1 MKIQGGSDCKWITS
15 LLGIGL
21 FLVVVNAI
29 TGCGGGKAATTQL
42 PPPPSGSVI
51 SVAVSPKAVDLPAE
65 ATQNFTAAVSVSGAI
80 SQAVTWSVQEG
91 AACGSVSSGGSYTA
105 PNSPGLVCHVVATSQ
120 VDSTKTDAATVAIS
134 LMSMY
139 VLPSQISLAAGQTQS
154 FTAVVQGTS
163 NTSVSWSVQEGATG
177 GSITNE
183 GFYSAPQ
190 SLGSFHV
197 VATSQA
203 DPRFVAVAQVNVVP
217 IAVNIFPKADTL
229 GRGGV
234 RGFTAT
240 MTLSDEAVSWAVQE
254 GSAGGSVTSTG
265 VYTAPQA
272 LGTFHVV
279 AASLEDP
286 TIEAIASVTVV
297 QAGFVETGPMSTGR
311 QSHAATLLAD
321 GRVLIT
327 GGEGEITSDCG
338 CGPIFASAEIYD
350 RGSGTFTATGS
361 MAKERTGHT
370 ATLLPG
376 GKVLIA
382 GGGPDSTAELF
393 DPASGTFGA
402 VGDMTTP
409 RQRHTATLLPNGKV
423 LIAGGGS
430 ASAELF
436 DPASG
441 TFAATG
447 NMNTPRLG
455 HTATLLSNGKV
466 LIAGGTGDSGP
477 LASAELFDPASGSF
491 TATSPMAMARTSHTA
506 TLLYT
511 TSQGKVLIAGGCDAV
526 WPLNSA
532 ELFDPA
538 SETFLPQS
546 NMIAP
551 RAGHSAALLPDGM
564 VLINGG
570 SDSNNFGLPGFT
582 AELFDPASGAF
593 TTAASMATPRMF
605 HTATLLGDG
614 SVLVVGG
621 LIDDAAVTAFAEL
634 YK

>member
-1 MKIQGGSDCKWITS
+1 
-15 LLGIGL
+15 
-21 FLVVVNAI
+21 
-29 TGCGGGKAATTQL
+29 
-42 PPPPSGSVI
+42 
-51 SVAVSPKAVDLPAE
+51 
-65 ATQNFTAAVSVSGAI
+65 
-80 SQAVTWSVQEG
+80 
-91 AACGSVSSGGSYTA
+91 
-105 PNSPGLVCHVVATSQ
+105 
-120 VDSTKTDAATVAIS
+120 
-134 LMSMY
+134 MY

-177 GSITNE
+177 GSITNA
-183 GFYSAPQ
+183 GFYTAPQ

-203 DPRFVAVAQVNVVP
+203 DPRFVAVTQVNVVP
-217 IAVNIFPKADTL
+217 ILVNIFPKADTL

-240 MTLSDEAVSWAVQE
+240 VTLTDQAVSWAVQE

-286 TIEAIASVTVV
+286 TKEAIATVTVV
-297 QAGFVETGPMSTGR
+297 QAGFAETGPMSTGR

-327 GGEGEITSDCG
+327 GGEGEQTSDCG
-338 CGPIFASAEIYD
+338 CGPIFGSAEIYD
-350 RGSGTFTATGS
+350 PGSGTFTVTGS
-361 MAKERTGHT
+361 MARERTFHT

-382 GGGPDSTAELF
+382 GGFGFTAGVASTAELF

-402 VGDMTTP
+402 VGDMAAP
-409 RQRHTATLLPNGKV
+409 HARHTATLLSNGKV
-423 LIAGGGS
+423 LIAGGSPSG
-430 ASAELF
+430 SAELF

-477 LASAELFDPASGSF
+477 LASAELFDPASGTF
-491 TATSPMAMARTSHTA
+491 TATSPMATARTGHTA
-506 TLLYT
+506 TLLDT
-511 TSQGKVLIAGGCDAV
+511 TSQGRVLIAGGSDVTSAISTV
-526 WPLNSA
+526 GPLNTA

-538 SETFLPQS
+538 SGTFLPPS

-551 RAGHSAALLPDGM
+551 RASHSAALLLDGM

-570 SDSNNFGLPGFT
+570 SDLNNFGLPGFT

-593 TTAASMATPRMF
+593 TTTASMATPRMF
-605 HTATLLGDG
+605 HTATLLSDG
-614 SVLVVGG
+614 RVLVVGG
-621 LIDDAAVTAFAEL
+621 LIDDVDVTASAEL